1 MLSSFVVV
9 FLKEIKGIKLKWFNF
24 KFKINLTPEIQFV
37 CWHQVYK
44 KYAISETIELI
55 EPNIFLYVHCMSPL
69 TSLCSLCW
77 LEIQGCFHVTWENK
91 FWFYWAI
98 YCPLQD
104 IFVDI
109 SVWKQVSQGLINVWA
124 NMGHGLRDPQHICHI
139 AI

>member
-1 MLSSFVVV
+1 MADNAPLNQVRLFFIVNVVIICWF
-9 FLKEIKGIKLKWFNF
+9 FLKELKGIKLKWFNF

-77 LEIQGCFHVTWENK
+77 LEIQGCFHLTWEK
-91 FWFYWAI
+91 KI
-98 YCPLQD
+98 
-104 IFVDI
+104 
-109 SVWKQVSQGLINVWA
+109 LILLSYLLSSA
-124 NMGHGLRDPQHICHI
+124 GHICWHFCLK
-139 AI
+139 AGEPGPY